1 LGKSAGE
8 RNVVKK
14 APYVPDRGDLVW
26 TDFNPQTG
34 REQAGKRPALVLSPK
49 AYNAK
54 TGLAVMVPITSQE
67 KGYPFEV
74 EIRTKAIQGVALSDH
89 LKNLDWRVRGVR
101 FIAAA
106 SSQVMEEVTANLAA
120 LLGMD

>member
-1 LGKSAGE
+1 M
-8 RNVVKK
+8 VKK
-14 APYVPDRGDLVW
+14 VPYVPDRGDLVW
-26 TDFNPQTG
+26 TDFNPQAG

-54 TGLAVMVPITSQE
+54 TGWAVMVPITSQK

-74 EIRTKAIQGVALSDH
+74 EIRTKAIEGVALSDH

-101 FIAAA
+101 FVATA